1 MGNPLGPLYIS
12 CKGRSRPNKRCTLRS
27 GASHRKQTKTVYNQN
42 NAWAHFDIK
51 LIRHLPENVKCKKQ
65 KLSTILRFY
74 KEVMYKTINL
84 ALKYLP
90 INIKTTL
97 V

>member
-1 MGNPLGPLYIS
+1 MLLLWTSKTMLGLFWYQI
-12 CKGRSRPNKRCTLRS
+12 N
-27 GASHRKQTKTVYNQN
+27 QT
-42 NAWAHFDIK
+42 
-51 LIRHLPENVKCKKQ
+51 LIRKCETQKQ

-97 V
+97 VWKRETQNKLLPISY